1 MPAMAQESHSPV
13 QSLLGHRKCQT
24 ILLVNR
30 MGRGGGGGRFWG
42 QWVKSNVGFDVTGES
57 EYPYKN
63 SRSRVGTYI

>member
-30 MGRGGGGGRFWG
+30 MGRGGGGGG
-42 QWVKSNVGFDVTGES
+42 GSGVNGLSQMSVLT
-57 EYPYKN
+57 
-63 SRSRVGTYI
+63 